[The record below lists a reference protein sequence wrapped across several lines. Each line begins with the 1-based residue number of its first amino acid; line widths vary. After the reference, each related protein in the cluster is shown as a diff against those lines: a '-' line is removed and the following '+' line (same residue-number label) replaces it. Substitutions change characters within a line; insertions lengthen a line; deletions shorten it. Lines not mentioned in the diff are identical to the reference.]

1 MITIVKDVLCF
12 SKDIGRIILRCV
24 KKILREWRQHITN
37 MIQQYLELVS
47 DISDM
52 NGAEFVFYIQV
63 FPQDLYP

>member
-1 MITIVKDVLCF
+1 
-12 SKDIGRIILRCV
+12 
-24 KKILREWRQHITN
+24 